1 MGQITKMPTT
11 KTVNFGGLTLECRL
25 TGRAI
30 LNIEKRLDESLMGLF
45 IKNEGEMKLPPANKV
60 LIVLHLSNTVHGVKE
75 SDVVKAFENF
85 IDDGGNSMELF
96 GIVQDLLGE
105 AGFFGKSKDKAESED
120 LTLDNATEE
129 ESIL

>member
-75 SDVVKAFENF
+75 A
-85 IDDGGNSMELF
+85 EL
-96 GIVQDLLGE
+96 
-105 AGFFGKSKDKAESED
+105 
-120 LTLDNATEE
+120 
-129 ESIL
+129 